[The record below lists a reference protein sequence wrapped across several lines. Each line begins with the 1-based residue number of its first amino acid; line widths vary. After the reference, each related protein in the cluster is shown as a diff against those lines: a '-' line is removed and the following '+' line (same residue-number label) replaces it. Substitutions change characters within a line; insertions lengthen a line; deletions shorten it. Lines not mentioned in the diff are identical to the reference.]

1 MSKKKIVNKNADI
14 TFSARDAFM
23 EYLHQG
29 TIKAKE
35 IGKTNNLYVT
45 VIVISLKSIDVIHS
59 FVRSLVCSFVRSFIV
74 PSYSS

>member
-1 MSKKKIVNKNADI
+1 MQTSHLV
-14 TFSARDAFM
+14 RDAFM

-59 FVRSLVCSFVRSFIV
+59 FVRSFVRSFVHCSIIFIMT
-74 PSYSS
+74 YDYNKLLNK